1 MIKDSSYRIK
11 RFVKISLIILL
22 GNAMSAFSLACFA
35 LPYNMVV
42 SSLSGIG
49 RTMYHL
55 FGWNIAAVVGVITVI
70 LFIAG
75 LIILGKRFAL
85 SVAVG
90 AFSFPAFLALFQNM
104 EELHHLVDDPLLAA
118 ICAGVLDGVGIG
130 IIVRAGGATGGIDI
144 PCIILNRFTGVK
156 VGTAMAVT
164 DICIYLMQLPFT
176 RTNGVILGILYAGI
190 YSIIMNQIAVMGQGG
205 VQLLVVSDKYREINE
220 ELLHQGFGTSII
232 PITSGYLHEEKH
244 ILMCV
249 SSTRYCGAVKAAVLE
264 MDPDAFITLTNVNE
278 INGNGFTTLF
288 ADEDYIEDVEQR
300 SAGSPAQSS
309 DPV

>member
-1 MIKDSSYRIK
+1 MERSTSEKVW
-11 RFVKISLIILL
+11 RFVKTSLIILL

-49 RTMYHL
+49 RTMNHL
-55 FGWNIAAVVGVITVI
+55 FGWDIPVVVGAVTVI

-75 LIILGKRFAL
+75 FVVLGKRFAL

-90 AFSFPAFLALFQNM
+90 AFSFPVFLALFQDM
-104 EELHHLVDDPLLAA
+104 EQLHHLVEDPLLAA
-118 ICAGVLDGVGIG
+118 IAAGVLDGIGIG

-144 PCIILNRFTGVK
+144 PCIILNKYTGIK

-164 DICIYLMQLPFT
+164 DILIYLMQLPFT
-176 RTNGVILGILYAGI
+176 STNGVILGILYAGI
-190 YSIIMNQIAVMGQGG
+190 YSVIMNQIAVMGQGG
-205 VQLLVVSDKYREINE
+205 VQLLVVSDKYREISE

-232 PITSGYLHEEKH
+232 PIVSGYLQEEKH

-249 SSTRYCGAVKAAVLE
+249 SSTRYCGTVKSTVLE

-288 ADEDYIEDVEQR
+288 SDQDYIEDVEQR
-300 SAGSPAQSS
+300 SAGAPAGKA
-309 DPV
+309 

>member
-1 MIKDSSYRIK
+1 MVKDSSYRIK
-11 RFVKISLIILL
+11 RFIKTSLIILV
-22 GNAMSAFSLACFA
+22 GNALSAMSLSCFA

-49 RTMYHL
+49 RTMHHL
-55 FGWNIAAVVGVITVI
+55 FGWGIPAVVGVITVI

-75 LIILGKRFAL
+75 AVVLGKRFAL

-90 AFSFPAFLALFQNM
+90 AFSFPMFLALFQDM
-104 EELHHLVDDPLLAA
+104 EQLHHLVDDPLLAA

-144 PCIILNRFTGVK
+144 PCIILNKFTGIK

-190 YSIIMNQIAVMGQGG
+190 YSVIMNQIAVMGQGG
-205 VQLLVVSDKYREINE
+205 VQLLVVSARYREINE

-232 PITSGYLHEEKH
+232 PITSGYLQEEKH
-244 ILMCV
+244 LLMCV
-249 SSTRYCGAVKAAVLE
+249 SSTRYCGAVKSTVLE
-264 MDPDAFITLTNVNE
+264 MDPDAFITMTNVNE
-278 INGNGFTTLF
+278 INGNGFTTIF
-288 ADEDYIEDVEQR
+288 SDEDYIEDVTRR
-300 SAGSPAQSS
+300 SAGAPSS
-309 DPV
+309 NS

>member
-1 MIKDSSYRIK
+1 MERSNSERIW
-11 RFVKISLIILL
+11 RFVKTSLIILL

-49 RTMYHL
+49 RTMNHL
-55 FGWNIAAVVGVITVI
+55 FGWDIPVVVGGVTVV
-70 LFIAG
+70 LFLAG
-75 LIILGKRFAL
+75 FVVLGKRFAL

-90 AFSFPAFLALFQNM
+90 AFSFPLFLALFQDM
-104 EELHHLVDDPLLAA
+104 EQLHHLVDDPLLAA
-118 ICAGVLDGVGIG
+118 IAAGVLDGIGIG

-144 PCIILNRFTGVK
+144 PCIILNKYTGIK

-164 DICIYLMQLPFT
+164 DILIYLMQLPFT
-176 RTNGVILGILYAGI
+176 STNGVILGILYAGI

-205 VQLLVVSDKYREINE
+205 VQLLVVSDKYREISE

-232 PITSGYLHEEKH
+232 PIVSGYLQEEKH

-249 SSTRYCGAVKAAVLE
+249 SSTRYCGTVKSTVLE

-278 INGNGFTTLF
+278 INGNGFTTIF
-288 ADEDYIEDVEQR
+288 SDQDYIEDVEQR
-300 SAGSPAQSS
+300 SAGAPAGKA
-309 DPV
+309 

>member
-1 MIKDSSYRIK
+1 MIKDSSYKIK
-11 RFVKISLIILL
+11 KFITTSLIILL
-22 GNAMSAFSLACFA
+22 GNAMSAMSLSCFA

-49 RTMYHL
+49 RTMNHL
-55 FGWNIAAVVGVITVI
+55 FGWDIPIVVGGITVI
-70 LFIAG
+70 LFAAG
-75 LIILGKRFAL
+75 LIVLGKRFAM

-90 AFSFPAFLALFQNM
+90 AFSFPLFLALFQNM

-144 PCIILNRFTGVK
+144 PCIILNKYTGIK

-164 DICIYLMQLPFT
+164 DICIYMMQLPFT
-176 RTNGVILGILYAGI
+176 RPNGVILGILYALI

-205 VQLLVVSDKYREINE
+205 VQLLVVSDKYPEINE

-244 ILMCV
+244 LLMCV
-249 SSTRYCGAVKAAVLE
+249 SSTRYCGTVKSTVLE
-264 MDPDAFITLTNVNE
+264 IDPHAFITMTNVNE
-278 INGNGFTTLF
+278 INGNGFTTIF
-288 ADEDYIEDVEQR
+288 SDEDYIEDVTKR
-300 SAGSPAQSS
+300 SAGAPSINA
-309 DPV
+309 